1 MFDICTVVW
10 GEMANSYLEITL
22 PSLLQ
27 EGNIPSCHKAIGS
40 YTFYAS
46 EQTKE
51 VITNNKLYRE
61 LEKLVHIF
69 WQPLQRGEWEVSSNY
84 LCQMKE
90 SASRKSH
97 LLILSPDEALGNN
110 SLPNL
115 IKLSGKFKSIFY
127 PIPRISEEGYQ
138 VLKSLFQAKKVVTNR
153 EMVSLLMKYLWKRTY
168 PLVEKGDRWEVSYP
182 LPAPCFLPDAE
193 LIEYYSR
200 DRTLTG
206 YNIDHCLPY
215 TIVERGYPWHLIDHS
230 DTFFMVERGRQ
241 TLFDK
246 VVERG
251 AFRREREED
260 IAKTRAAEMFFG
272 KSKQT
277 WQGLSQPVGGVRES
291 DANDIAK

>member
-22 PSLLQ
+22 PSFLQ

-40 YTFYAS
+40 YTFYTS
-46 EQTKE
+46 EQAKE
-51 VITNNKLYRE
+51 VVTNNKLYRE

-153 EMVSLLMKYLWKRTY
+153 EMVSLLMKYLWKGTY

-277 WQGLSQPVGGVRES
+277 WQGLSQPVGGCP
-291 DANDIAK
+291 